1 MVQYDFDQVID
12 RRNTNSLKFDFAV
25 ERGRPADVLPLWVV
39 DMDFRVA
46 EPILSALRKSVDH
59 GIFGYSEVKNDY
71 YETVADWFR
80 TRFGWQTK
88 PEWLVKTPGVVFA
101 LAMAVRA
108 LTQPGDS
115 VLIQP
120 PVYYPFFSVIKDN
133 DRKLVENELIFH
145 DGRYTIDFEDF
156 ERKIA
161 EQNVKL
167 FILCSPHNPVG
178 RVWTAEELRRLG
190 EICHKHGVYVVS
202 DEIHC
207 DFAFPGHPHSIFADV
222 VPQLAEK
229 TIICTAPSKTFN
241 LAGLQISNIWIP
253 GEDTRKRFVKEIDR
267 SGYSQL
273 NTLGLVASQAAY
285 ESGGEWLDQ
294 CQAYLRDNLDF
305 LRVFLKEHIPQ
316 IQLVEPDGTYFAWLN
331 FSALD
336 LCRRELDEL
345 VVKRAKLWLDA
356 GHIFGQNSS
365 QFQRIVLAC
374 PRTVLRQALE
384 QLEQAVNEIKQ

>member
-1 MVQYDFDQVID
+1 MEQYDFDQVID

-25 ERGRPADVLPLWVV
+25 ERGRPADVLPLWVA

-101 LAMAVRA
+101 LAMAVQA

-115 VLIQP
+115 ILIQP

-190 EICHKHGVYVVS
+190 EICHKHGAYVVS

-207 DFAFPGHPHSIFADV
+207 DFAFPGHPILSLRMLSRSWRRKPSSVLLPAKPSIWPDCRF
-222 VPQLAEK
+222 
-229 TIICTAPSKTFN
+229 
-241 LAGLQISNIWIP
+241 QISGFPEKIP
-253 GEDTRKRFVKEIDR
+253 VNGLLRK
-267 SGYSQL
+267 L
-273 NTLGLVASQAAY
+273 TAAATLS
-285 ESGGEWLDQ
+285 
-294 CQAYLRDNLDF
+294 
-305 LRVFLKEHIPQ
+305 
-316 IQLVEPDGTYFAWLN
+316 
-331 FSALD
+331 
-336 LCRRELDEL
+336 
-345 VVKRAKLWLDA
+345 
-356 GHIFGQNSS
+356 
-365 QFQRIVLAC
+365 
-374 PRTVLRQALE
+374 
-384 QLEQAVNEIKQ
+384 